1 MHTFSTGLLF
11 ISRFFAVMPH
21 KFHRVLRKGYSKTK
35 SAVAKPVKV
44 IDQIESSDDD
54 EMVSVATNNG
64 NPTIQATYEVSTQT
78 EMSIF
83 HTNDFVTQT
92 DFSMFYLIEVSTQTE
107 ITTFP
112 SMTDLAI
119 QTGNSV
125 NPNDF

>member
-11 ISRFFAVMPH
+11 ISRFFAVMPR
-21 KFHRVLRKGYSKTK
+21 KFRRVLCKDYSKTK
-35 SAVAKPVKV
+35 SAVAKPIKV

-54 EMVSVATNNG
+54 EMVSAATNNG
-64 NPTIQATYEVSTQT
+64 NPTIQATCEVSTQT
-78 EMSIF
+78 KMSIF

-92 DFSMFYLIEVSTQTE
+92 HFSMFPLIEVSTQTE

-119 QTGNSV
+119 QTGNLTS
-125 NPNDF
+125 